1 MTHTVPPLALFKV
14 GGNIG
19 LLEGAL
25 GDLPDLLKEGR
36 LRAVIVHGGGPAVSR
51 LMDRLGLPVEF
62 RGGLRVTDAAALESA
77 VMVLRGQVNTD
88 LVASLV
94 RLGVRAVGLSGVDAG
109 TVLAKPHEDSALG
122 LVGQAGEVR
131 PVLLNLLLDQG
142 MVPCVAPLALDG
154 DGVLR
159 NLNADTMCGALA
171 GALSARRTV
180 FLTDVPGV
188 LRADG
193 RLADRL
199 SASEVEALIATGEIT
214 GGMIPKVRACLEA
227 LRHGA
232 GAVYIADG
240 RRRGVL
246 TELFTEGNAAGTLIA
261 E

>member
-1 MTHTVPPLALFKV
+1 MTQTVPPLAVFKV
-14 GGNIG
+14 GGNTG
-19 LLEGAL
+19 LVDGAL
-25 GDLPDLLKEGR
+25 GDLPDLLAEGR
-36 LRAVIVHGGGPAVSR
+36 LRAVIVHGGGPAVSH
-51 LMDRLGLPVEF
+51 LMERLGLPVEF

-88 LVASLV
+88 VVASLA
-94 RLGVRAVGLSGVDAG
+94 RLGVQAVGLSGVDAG
-109 TVLAKPHEDSALG
+109 TVLAKPHENRALG

-131 PVLLNLLLDQG
+131 PELLNVLIAQG

-154 DGVLR
+154 EGVLR

-171 GALSARRTV
+171 GALSARWTI

-188 LRADG
+188 IRAAG
-193 RLADRL
+193 GIADHL
-199 SASEVEALIATGEIT
+199 SAAEVEALIASGEIS

-232 GAVYIADG
+232 HAVYIADG

-246 TELFTEGNAAGTLIA
+246 KALFKEGSATGTLIT

>member
-1 MTHTVPPLALFKV
+1 MTQTVPPLAVFKV
-14 GGNIG
+14 GGNTG
-19 LLEGAL
+19 LLAGAL
-25 GDLPDLLKEGR
+25 GDLPGLLGEGR
-36 LRAVIVHGGGPAVSR
+36 LRAVIVHGGGPSVSH
-51 LMDRLGLPVEF
+51 LMQRLGLPVEF

-88 LVASLV
+88 VVASLA

-109 TVLAKPHEDSALG
+109 TILAKPHENTALG

-131 PVLLNLLLDQG
+131 PELLNLLIEQG
-142 MVPCVAPLALDG
+142 MVPCLAPLALDRE
-154 DGVLR
+154 GVLR

-171 GALSARRTV
+171 GALSARWTI
-180 FLTDVPGV
+180 FLTDVSGV
-188 LRADG
+188 IRADG
-193 RLADRL
+193 SIADRL
-199 SASEVEALIATGEIT
+199 SSADVEALIASGEIS

-232 GAVYIADG
+232 QAVYIADG

-246 TELFTEGNAAGTLIA
+246 TELLAEDNAVGTLIT